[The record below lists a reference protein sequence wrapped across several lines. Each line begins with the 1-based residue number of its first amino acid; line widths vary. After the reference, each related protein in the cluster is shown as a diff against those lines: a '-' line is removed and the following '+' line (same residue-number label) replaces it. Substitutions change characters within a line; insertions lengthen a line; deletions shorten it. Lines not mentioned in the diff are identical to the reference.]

1 MYQVTHH
8 MALLWSAEI
17 RRIAILLTLHSS
29 GVKTLLRRNAFS
41 KPVMERKNE
50 CYLLKELFRQS

>member
-29 GVKTLLRRNAFS
+29 GVKTLLRRNVFS
-41 KPVMERKNE
+41 KPVMERKTSVT
-50 CYLLKELFRQS
+50 C